1 MTPAPLT
8 PHAKLKAD
16 VLASKPNTYI
26 TVAETSTR
34 LRRLSCGR
42 VFVEYP
48 AGGSRRVKTYP
59 AHRLDVAVTFA
70 LDPSGSGIL

>member
-1 MTPAPLT
+1 MTTPELT
-8 PHAKLKAD
+8 PHAKLRID
-16 VLASKPNTYI
+16 VLASKPGTYV
-26 TVAETSTR
+26 TVAATSTR

-59 AHRLDVAVTFA
+59 AHRLDVAITFA